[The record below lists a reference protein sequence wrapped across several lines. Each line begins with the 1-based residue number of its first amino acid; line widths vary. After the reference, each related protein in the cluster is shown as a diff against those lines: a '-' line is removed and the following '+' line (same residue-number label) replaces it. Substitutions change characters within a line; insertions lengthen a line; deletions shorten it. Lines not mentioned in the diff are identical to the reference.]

1 MRNFATLIIVVIIA
15 AFAVG
20 YMFTFQVRYD
30 QGVVLTTFDH
40 ARPPA
45 YDADGM
51 LARLEDGSLVDSGS
65 VYLEPGLYF
74 KWPWPIQR
82 PYAFPGK
89 LQILEAQLQQ
99 VSTADQKSVI
109 VKTYMAWS
117 IEDPYAFYMSVKNL
131 AEANDRLRGILN
143 TNLGSIVGSF
153 GFDQMVNHDP
163 AQLQLTAI
171 EEACRADIANRLAE
185 MDQNWG
191 IRVHKVGIRRIMLP
205 TTEQVFESMRTAR
218 ETMAETARSE
228 GRSQADTMR
237 REAEAAADRIRS
249 FAESRAAT
257 IRSRGDAAAAQQL
270 TVFRED
276 EAFASFLFQ
285 LNAMR
290 EVLGH
295 NTTFILDADDLN
307 LRQMLQGRTPLLRPE
322 SESQGEAGQRPP
334 GSVME

>member
-1 MRNFATLIIVVIIA
+1 MTNIATLLIVVIIA
-15 AFAVG
+15 AVAVG

-30 QGVVLTTFDH
+30 EAVVLTTFDH

-45 YDADGM
+45 YDEDGR
-51 LARLEDGSLVDSGS
+51 LARLPDGSLADSGS

-82 PYAFPGK
+82 PYAFPAK
-89 LQILEAQLQQ
+89 LQILEAQPQQ

-109 VKTYMAWS
+109 VKTYMAWT
-117 IEDPYAFYMSVKNL
+117 IEDPYAFYIQLKNL

-153 GFDQMVNHDP
+153 SFDQMVNHDP
-163 AQLQLTAI
+163 ARLQLKEI
-171 EEACRADIANRLAE
+171 EEACREDIANRLAGMGE
-185 MDQNWG
+185 NWG

-205 TTEQVFESMRTAR
+205 TTEQVFQSMRTAR

-249 FAESRAAT
+249 FADSRAAT

-276 EAFASFLFQ
+276 EAFATFLFQ

-307 LRQMLQGRTPLLRPE
+307 LRDMLQGRTPLLGPQTE
-322 SESQGEAGQRPP
+322 QPSDQRPP
-334 GSVME
+334 ATVIE